1 MPMLSQDRQLR
12 WGVRAGVS
20 LMSTVVSMEDR
31 RFLIKLLAVEAVILI
46 AVYIMLTSIRVL
58 T

>member
-1 MPMLSQDRQLR
+1 
-12 WGVRAGVS
+12 
-20 LMSTVVSMEDR
+20 MEDR

-46 AVYIMLTSIRVL
+46 AAYIVLTSIRVL